1 MSRLPHLSAPDPVWP
16 ITAPCGWYWQ
26 SHGRPGPWLPDRIGP
41 TMVTMKIGISMS
53 GFPMAT
59 GAAAM
64 GTLLSRSAR
73 RADEAGF
80 DSLWTMDH
88 FFQIPITGQPPE
100 APLLEAYAV
109 LAFLAAQTHRIRLGT
124 MVTCVAYRHPGVLI
138 KAVTSIDVLSGGRV
152 IFGVGA
158 GAPFNELP
166 PGRPPRDFEAYGL
179 GIPFPPLAERFER
192 LEEVVQIALQMW
204 RGDDAPWQ
212 GTHYQL
218 LRPLNSPNTL
228 QHPHPPILIA
238 GSGERKTLRL
248 VARYG
253 DMCNLFDL
261 PGTGFADDLKHKL
274 DVLRSH
280 CEDAGRD
287 YDAIEKTVST
297 FVEPDEDRA
306 RFLDHLAG
314 TGRPRH
320 QPRHSQPQTAL
331 GRSHSG
337 PGSSDG
343 AGRSRHPQQRLGPRQ
358 PTAATIMLAD
368 EIPTLTRRA
377 SPGRKPIT

>member
-1 MSRLPHLSAPDPVWP
+1 
-16 ITAPCGWYWQ
+16 
-26 SHGRPGPWLPDRIGP
+26 
-41 TMVTMKIGISMS
+41 MVTMKIGISMS

-59 GAAAM
+59 GAATM

-166 PGRPPRDFEAYGL
+166 PGRSPRDFEAYGL

-204 RGDDAPWQ
+204 RGDEAPWQ

-306 RFLDHLAG
+306 RFLDHLAELG
-314 TGRPRH
+314 GLGISHAIVSPRRPWDEATLDRAAAMVPDVH
-320 QPRHSQPQTAL
+320 AIPS
-331 GRSHSG
+331 SG
-337 PGSSDG
+337 
-343 AGRSRHPQQRLGPRQ
+343 
-358 PTAATIMLAD
+358 
-368 EIPTLTRRA
+368 
-377 SPGRKPIT
+377 

>member
-1 MSRLPHLSAPDPVWP
+1 MAP
-16 ITAPCGWYWQ
+16 
-26 SHGRPGPWLPDRIGP
+26 
-41 TMVTMKIGISMS
+41 
-53 GFPMAT
+53 
-59 GAAAM
+59 
-64 GTLLSRSAR
+64 LLSRLAR
-73 RADEAGF
+73 RADDAGF

-109 LAFLAAQTHRIRLGT
+109 LAFLAAETGRIRLGT

-166 PGRPPRDFEAYGL
+166 PGRSPRDFEAYGL

-192 LEEVVQIALQMW
+192 LEEVVKIALQMW
-204 RGDDAPWQ
+204 RADEAPYH

-218 LRPLNSPNTL
+218 LRPLNSPNTI
-228 QHPHPPILIA
+228 QRPHPPILIA

-274 DVLRSH
+274 EVLRSH
-280 CEDAGRD
+280 CENAGRD
-287 YDAIEKTVST
+287 YNAIEKTVST
-297 FVEPDEDRA
+297 FIDPGNDRT
-306 RFLDHLAG
+306 RVLDHLAE
-314 TGRPRH
+314 
-320 QPRHSQPQTAL
+320 
-331 GRSHSG
+331 
-337 PGSSDG
+337 
-343 AGRSRHPQQRLGPRQ
+343 
-358 PTAATIMLAD
+358 LAD
-368 EIPTLTRRA
+368 IGIDHAMISPRRPWDEAALDQVAVIVPEIHAL
-377 SPGRKPIT
+377 PGGR

>member
-1 MSRLPHLSAPDPVWP
+1 MKLGISMGGFPAGTD
-16 ITAPCGWYWQ
+16 AG
-26 SHGRPGPWLPDRIGP
+26 RIGP
-41 TMVTMKIGISMS
+41 
-53 GFPMAT
+53 
-59 GAAAM
+59 
-64 GTLLSRSAR
+64 LLHRLAR

-109 LAFLAAQTHRIRLGT
+109 LAFMAAETDRIKLGT
-124 MVTCVAYRHPGVLI
+124 MVTSVAYRHPGVLI

-166 PGRPPRDFEAYGL
+166 PGRSPRDFEAYGL

-204 RGDDAPWQ
+204 RGDEAPYQ
-212 GTHYQL
+212 GTHYQM
-218 LRPLNSPNTL
+218 LRPLNSPNAI
-228 QHPHPPILIA
+228 QQPHPPILIA

-274 DVLRSH
+274 QVLRSH

-297 FVEPDEDRA
+297 FVDPDQDRA
-306 RFLDHLAG
+306 CVFDHL
-314 TGRPRH
+314 TE
-320 QPRHSQPQTAL
+320 
-331 GRSHSG
+331 
-337 PGSSDG
+337 
-343 AGRSRHPQQRLGPRQ
+343 
-358 PTAATIMLAD
+358 LAD
-368 EIPTLTRRA
+368 LGIDHAMVSPRRPWDEATLDWVA
-377 SPGRKPIT
+377 AMVPEVHAVPVGR

>member
-1 MSRLPHLSAPDPVWP
+1 
-16 ITAPCGWYWQ
+16 
-26 SHGRPGPWLPDRIGP
+26 
-41 TMVTMKIGISMS
+41 MVIMKLGISMS
-53 GFPMAT
+53 GFPAGTETGRMAP
-59 GAAAM
+59 
-64 GTLLSRSAR
+64 LLSRVARSAD
-73 RADEAGF
+73 AAGF

-109 LAFLAAQTHRIRLGT
+109 LAFLAAETDRIRLGT
-124 MVTCVAYRHPGVLI
+124 MVTSVAYRHPGVLI

-166 PGRPPRDFEAYGL
+166 PGRSPRDFEAYGL

-204 RGDDAPWQ
+204 RGDESPYEGA
-212 GTHYQL
+212 HYQL
-218 LRPLNSPNTL
+218 PRPLNSPNTI
-228 QHPHPPILIA
+228 QRPHPPVLIA

-274 DVLRSH
+274 QVLRSH
-280 CEDAGRD
+280 CEHVGRD
-287 YDAIEKTVST
+287 YESIEKTVST
-297 FVEPDEDRA
+297 FVDPDMEPA
-306 RFLDHLAG
+306 RVLDHLAE
-314 TGRPRH
+314 
-320 QPRHSQPQTAL
+320 
-331 GRSHSG
+331 
-337 PGSSDG
+337 
-343 AGRSRHPQQRLGPRQ
+343 
-358 PTAATIMLAD
+358 LAD
-368 EIPTLTRRA
+368 LGIDHAMVSPRRPWDEVTLDWVAAMVPDVHAIPV
-377 SPGRKPIT
+377 GR

>member
-1 MSRLPHLSAPDPVWP
+1 MA
-16 ITAPCGWYWQ
+16 I
-26 SHGRPGPWLPDRIGP
+26 
-41 TMVTMKIGISMS
+41 MKLGISMG
-53 GFPMAT
+53 GFPT
-59 GAAAM
+59 GTDAEQI
-64 GTLLSRSAR
+64 GPLLSRLAC

-109 LAFLAAQTHRIRLGT
+109 LAFLAAETKRIRLGALAT
-124 MVTCVAYRHPGVLI
+124 SVAYRHPGALI

-166 PGRPPRDFEAYGL
+166 PGRSPRDFEVYGL

-204 RGDDAPWQ
+204 RGDETPYQ

-218 LRPLNSPNTL
+218 LRPLNSPNTV
-228 QHPHPPILIA
+228 QRPHPPILIA

-248 VARYG
+248 VARHG

-274 DVLRSH
+274 AVLRSH
-280 CEDAGRD
+280 CDNFGRD
-287 YDAIEKTVST
+287 YNTIEKTVSS
-297 FVEPDEDRA
+297 FVDPDEDQA
-306 RFLDHLAG
+306 LVLDHLADL
-314 TGRPRH
+314 
-320 QPRHSQPQTAL
+320 A
-331 GRSHSG
+331 
-337 PGSSDG
+337 
-343 AGRSRHPQQRLGPRQ
+343 RLGIGHAIVSPRR
-358 PTAATIMLAD
+358 PWDEATLDRVATMVPDAHA
-368 EIPTLTRRA
+368 IPID
-377 SPGRKPIT
+377 G

>member
-1 MSRLPHLSAPDPVWP
+1 
-16 ITAPCGWYWQ
+16 
-26 SHGRPGPWLPDRIGP
+26 
-41 TMVTMKIGISMS
+41 MKLGISLS
-53 GFPMAT
+53 GFPLGTETAR
-59 GAAAM
+59 M
-64 GTLLSRSAR
+64 GSLLSRLVR

-109 LAFLAAQTHRIRLGT
+109 LAFLAGQTRRIRLGT

-138 KAVTSIDVLSGGRV
+138 KAVTSIDVLSEGRV

-166 PGRPPRDFEAYGL
+166 PGRSPRDFEAFGL

-192 LEEVVQIALQMW
+192 LEEVVQIALRMW
-204 RGDDAPWQ
+204 QGDETPYE

-228 QHPHPPILIA
+228 QRPHPPILIA

-248 VARYG
+248 VARHG

-274 DVLRSH
+274 QVLRSH
-280 CEDAGRD
+280 CADVGRD
-287 YDAIEKTVST
+287 YGDIEKTVST
-297 FVEPDEDRA
+297 FLNMGEDRG
-306 RFLDHLAG
+306 RVLDHLAELAG
-314 TGRPRH
+314 LGIDQVMVSPRRPWDEAALDWVAGIVDDVHAIPVDGRP
-320 QPRHSQPQTAL
+320 
-331 GRSHSG
+331 GG
-337 PGSSDG
+337 
-343 AGRSRHPQQRLGPRQ
+343 
-358 PTAATIMLAD
+358 
-368 EIPTLTRRA
+368 
-377 SPGRKPIT
+377 

>member
-1 MSRLPHLSAPDPVWP
+1 
-16 ITAPCGWYWQ
+16 
-26 SHGRPGPWLPDRIGP
+26 
-41 TMVTMKIGISMS
+41 MVSMKLGISMG
-53 GFPMAT
+53 GFPAQT
-59 GAAAM
+59 EAARM
-64 GTLLSRSAR
+64 GPVLSRLAR

-109 LAFLAAQTHRIRLGT
+109 LAFLSAQTERIRLGT

-166 PGRPPRDFEAYGL
+166 PGRSPRDFEAYGL

-204 RGDDAPWQ
+204 RGEETPFA
-212 GTHYQL
+212 GTHYRL

-228 QHPHPPILIA
+228 QQPHPPVLIA

-274 DVLRSH
+274 DVLRGH
-280 CEDAGRD
+280 CEAVGRD
-287 YDAIEKTVST
+287 YDTIEKTVST
-297 FVEPDEDRA
+297 FLDPDEDPDRVV
-306 RFLDHLAG
+306 DHLGALAELGIEHAMVSPRRPWDEATLDRVAAIVPAAHAIPAG
-314 TGRPRH
+314 G
-320 QPRHSQPQTAL
+320 
-331 GRSHSG
+331 
-337 PGSSDG
+337 
-343 AGRSRHPQQRLGPRQ
+343 
-358 PTAATIMLAD
+358 
-368 EIPTLTRRA
+368 
-377 SPGRKPIT
+377 

>member
-1 MSRLPHLSAPDPVWP
+1 MP
-16 ITAPCGWYWQ
+16 
-26 SHGRPGPWLPDRIGP
+26 GRQQPK
-41 TMVTMKIGISMS
+41 MVAMKLGISMG
-53 GFPMAT
+53 GFPA
-59 GAAAM
+59 
-64 GTLLSRSAR
+64 GTEPGRIGSLLSRLAR

-88 FFQIPITGQPPE
+88 FFQIPVTGQPPE

-109 LAFLAAQTHRIRLGT
+109 LAFLAAETQRIKLGT
-124 MVTCVAYRHPGVLI
+124 MVTSVAYRYPGVLI

-166 PGRPPRDFEAYGL
+166 PGRSPRDFEAFGL

-204 RGDDAPWQ
+204 GGDDSPYE
-212 GTHYQL
+212 GKHYQM
-218 LRPLNSPNTL
+218 LRLLNSPNTL
-228 QHPHPPILIA
+228 QRPHPPILIA

-261 PGTGFADDLKHKL
+261 PGTGYADNLRHKL
-274 DVLRSH
+274 QVLRSH

-287 YDAIEKTVST
+287 YDAIEKTVSS
-297 FVEPDEDRA
+297 FVDPEEGRT
-306 RFLDHLAG
+306 RILDHLTELAD
-314 TGRPRH
+314 
-320 QPRHSQPQTAL
+320 L
-331 GRSHSG
+331 GIDHAMVS
-337 PGSSDG
+337 
-343 AGRSRHPQQRLGPRQ
+343 PRQ
-358 PTAATIMLAD
+358 PWDEATLEWVAAMVPDVHA
-368 EIPTLTRRA
+368 IPA
-377 SPGRKPIT
+377 GR

>member
-1 MSRLPHLSAPDPVWP
+1 
-16 ITAPCGWYWQ
+16 
-26 SHGRPGPWLPDRIGP
+26 
-41 TMVTMKIGISMS
+41 MVSMKLGISMG
-53 GFPMAT
+53 GFPAQT
-59 GAAAM
+59 EAARM
-64 GTLLSRSAR
+64 GPVLSRLAR
-73 RADEAGF
+73 RAEQAGF

-109 LAFLAAQTHRIRLGT
+109 LAFLAAETARIRLGT

-138 KAVTSIDVLSGGRV
+138 KAVTSVDVLSGGRV

-166 PGRPPRDFEAYGL
+166 PGRSPRDFEAYGL

-204 RGDDAPWQ
+204 RGEETPFE
-212 GTHYQL
+212 GTHYRL

-228 QHPHPPILIA
+228 QQPHPPVLIA

-248 VARYG
+248 VAQYG

-280 CEDAGRD
+280 CEAVGRD
-287 YDAIEKTVST
+287 YDTIEKTVST
-297 FVEPDEDRA
+297 FLDPDEDPDRVV
-306 RFLDHLAG
+306 DHLSALAG
-314 TGRPRH
+314 LGIEHAMVSPRRPWDEATLDRVAAIVPDAH
-320 QPRHSQPQTAL
+320 AIQA
-331 GRSHSG
+331 
-337 PGSSDG
+337 DG
-343 AGRSRHPQQRLGPRQ
+343 
-358 PTAATIMLAD
+358 
-368 EIPTLTRRA
+368 
-377 SPGRKPIT
+377 

>member
-1 MSRLPHLSAPDPVWP
+1 
-16 ITAPCGWYWQ
+16 
-26 SHGRPGPWLPDRIGP
+26 
-41 TMVTMKIGISMS
+41 MVTMKIGISMG

-59 GAAAM
+59 EAVQM
-64 GTLLSRSAR
+64 GPLLSRSAR

-109 LAFLAAQTHRIRLGT
+109 LAFLAAETDRIRLGT

-166 PGRPPRDFEAYGL
+166 PGRSPRDFEAYGL

-204 RGDDAPWQ
+204 RGDEAPWE

-228 QHPHPPILIA
+228 QRPHPPILIA

-280 CEDAGRD
+280 CVDAGRD
-287 YDAIEKTVST
+287 YAAIEKTVST

-306 RFLDHLAG
+306 RVLGPLGRA
-314 TGRPRH
+314 GRPGD

-331 GRSHSG
+331 GRSHPR

-343 AGRSRHPQQRLGPRQ
+343 AGRSCHRYPVELRRQESRLNANISWPWG
-358 PTAATIMLAD
+358 
-368 EIPTLTRRA
+368 
-377 SPGRKPIT
+377 

>member
-1 MSRLPHLSAPDPVWP
+1 
-16 ITAPCGWYWQ
+16 
-26 SHGRPGPWLPDRIGP
+26 
-41 TMVTMKIGISMS
+41 
-53 GFPMAT
+53 
-59 GAAAM
+59 
-64 GTLLSRSAR
+64 
-73 RADEAGF
+73 
-80 DSLWTMDH
+80 
-88 FFQIPITGQPPE
+88 
-100 APLLEAYAV
+100 
-109 LAFLAAQTHRIRLGT
+109 

-166 PGRPPRDFEAYGL
+166 PGRLPRDFEAYGL

-204 RGDDAPWQ
+204 RGNEAPWQ

-261 PGTGFADDLKHKL
+261 PGTAFADDLKHKL

-280 CEDAGRD
+280 CAEAGRD
-287 YDAIEKTVST
+287 YGAIEKTVST
-297 FVEPDEDRA
+297 FLDPDEDRT
-306 RFLDHLAG
+306 RVLDHLAELAASG
-314 TGRPRH
+314 SATPSSA
-320 QPRHSQPQTAL
+320 PD
-331 GRSHSG
+331 G
-337 PGSSDG
+337 PGTKPALD
-343 AGRSRHPQQRLGPRQ
+343 RV
-358 PTAATIMLAD
+358 AAMVPDVHA
-368 EIPTLTRRA
+368 IPGSA
-377 SPGRKPIT
+377 AAAA